1 MLERLTDA
9 HCHLSG
15 GSPDSLPPPGVEACA
30 ACACFAGEW
39 GDLDGISRAS
49 VKKVYGIHPDAGISA
64 LDDVGFAEEQ
74 IFSALLPELDRR
86 LASADA
92 VGEIGLDARI
102 AGRVPLEMQKRV
114 FAAQLEMARARGLP
128 AVIHCVG
135 EWGAMCEILR
145 GFFSAGSGAGFL
157 IHAASCSAEVAASLE
172 KLGAYFSFGVREL
185 SSRRGAECAARVG
198 ADRIMMETDG
208 GCSAASL
215 ENAAASLA
223 AVRSASAAEIA
234 DTAFENFRSFYSK

>member
-135 EWGAMCEILR
+135 GWGAMCEILR
-145 GFFSAGSGAGFL
+145 TDRHNHEFL
-157 IHAASCSAEVAASLE
+157 
-172 KLGAYFSFGVREL
+172 
-185 SSRRGAECAARVG
+185 
-198 ADRIMMETDG
+198 
-208 GCSAASL
+208 
-215 ENAAASLA
+215 
-223 AVRSASAAEIA
+223 
-234 DTAFENFRSFYSK
+234 

>member
-1 MLERLTDA
+1 MRDLTVFIPIKLAQQALVQRRVVERGL
-9 HCHLSG
+9 
-15 GSPDSLPPPGVEACA
+15 
-30 ACACFAGEW
+30 
-39 GDLDGISRAS
+39 
-49 VKKVYGIHPDAGISA
+49 
-64 LDDVGFAEEQ
+64 Q
-74 IFSALLPELDRR
+74 IDRKPH
-86 LASADA
+86 

-135 EWGAMCEILR
+135 GWGAMCEILR

-185 SSRRGAECAARVG
+185 SSRRGAECAAYTARKTLSKVYRKVG
-198 ADRIMMETDG
+198 
-208 GCSAASL
+208 
-215 ENAAASLA
+215 
-223 AVRSASAAEIA
+223 
-234 DTAFENFRSFYSK
+234 FYRGE

>member
-64 LDDVGFAEEQ
+64 LDDIGFAEEQ
-74 IFSALLPELDRR
+74 ILSSLLPELDRR

-135 EWGAMCEILR
+135 GWGAMCEILR

-234 DTAFENFRSFYSK
+234 DAAFENFRSFYSK